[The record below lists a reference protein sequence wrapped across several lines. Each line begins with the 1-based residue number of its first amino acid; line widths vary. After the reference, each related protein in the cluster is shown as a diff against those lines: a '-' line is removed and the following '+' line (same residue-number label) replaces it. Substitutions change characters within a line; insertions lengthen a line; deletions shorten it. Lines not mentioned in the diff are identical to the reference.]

1 MSKKIIADESGKKKC
16 VVQNHGK
23 LTKEDIHDLA
33 VFEERKNEPT
43 ISFDKLKAKLKS
55 DGLI

>member
-1 MSKKIIADESGKKKC
+1 MSKKPMADESSKKSAVK
-16 VVQNHGK
+16 NHGK